1 MDQNYN
7 ELSRSKNKSIDQG
20 SKILWWFSTAIP
32 ESIQHSESDRYRAK
46 IIGLGVM
53 FTWIYATVAW
63 IYLWST
69 NIESPF
75 VYISLGMFIGFGI
88 LTIDRMLIASISKY
102 RKNFVALGLRV
113 ILALFLGAFIAQP
126 LILWM
131 FNQDID
137 TEIAILQEN
146 KVKEKQAKLE
156 ELYGAEKEEIGSR
169 LQQIDAEK
177 NRTNEALE
185 LAEKEYLAEIDGTG
199 GSLRYGIAGVAAQ
212 KEIALNR
219 TKSEYNQ
226 NLGTWNNESDS
237 LSSRLSIINSTINR
251 QTSEFRENNLNKG
264 FLIRVEALMSLFEKD
279 STGALKK
286 RYYLILMILVI
297 FELIPIISKLFLQT
311 GSYDDRIRIRDEMEI
326 EIANASGKH
335 EYDLKQ
341 QYNRLARDADMELLE
356 KLFSDLK
363 EHRSSRINGNVQKW
377 EKEQIASFDELW
389 ERVKSD
395 ILTRQENYN

>member
-1 MDQNYN
+1 MNTSN
-7 ELSRSKNKSIDQG
+7 ELSRSKNRNPDQG

-53 FTWIYATVAW
+53 FTWIYASIAW

-69 NIESPF
+69 TIGSPL
-75 VYISLGMFIGFGI
+75 VYISLGLFIGFGI

-102 RKNFVALGLRV
+102 RKNFIAIALRV
-113 ILALFLGAFIAQP
+113 LLALFLGAFIAQP

-137 TEIAILQEN
+137 TEIAILQED
-146 KVKEKQAKLE
+146 KVREKQSKLE
-156 ELYGAEKEEIGSR
+156 DLYLADKAYIGLRLSEIA
-169 LQQIDAEK
+169 DEK
-177 NRTNEALE
+177 NRASEAIQV
-185 LAEKEYLAEIDGTG
+185 AEREFLAEIDGTG
-199 GSLRYGIAGVAAQ
+199 GSMRYGIAGVAAR
-212 KEIALNR
+212 KEAALNR
-219 TKSEYNQ
+219 AKSEYNQ
-226 NLGTWNNESDS
+226 NLGAWTSESDS
-237 LSSRLSIINSTINR
+237 LSTRLTDINSTINK
-251 QTSEFRENNLNKG
+251 QLAGFREKDLNSG

-311 GSYDDRIRIRDEMEI
+311 GSYDDRVKIRDEMEI
-326 EIANASGKH
+326 EIAASGGKH
-335 EYDLKQ
+335 EYELKQ

-356 KLFSDLK
+356 ILFSEIK
-363 EHRSSRINGNVQKW
+363 EQRISRINGNVKKW
-377 EKEQIASFDELW
+377 EKEQIATFDQLW
-389 ERVKSD
+389 EKVKSD
-395 ILTRQENYN
+395 ILTRQEN